1 MEHQPYTWASAL
13 AAAVPSF
20 GLDSVPEHT
29 VTSIFVALLLVV
41 LALTVRQQLARPE
54 DAVVPGERATIALV
68 AQYFV
73 EGISSIAEG
82 VIGHGSAR
90 YVPWLGGFFLF
101 ILVANLLGLVP
112 GFIPPTGDTNVTFAL
127 GTVAFLLYNY
137 YGIRE
142 HGVRYVKQFLGPVA
156 WLVVIMLP
164 IELISHLFRP
174 FSLGVRLGA
183 NMFADHQVIEK
194 FTELVPLLLP
204 VPFYA
209 LGAFVCVVQAF
220 VFTLLTAIYIS
231 LAVSHEH

>member
-1 MEHQPYTWASAL
+1 MEHHPYTWASAL
-13 AAAVPSF
+13 AAAVPTLA
-20 GLDSVPEHT
+20 LDSVPEHT
-29 VTSIFVALLLVV
+29 VTSIFVTLLLVM
-41 LALTVRQQLARPE
+41 LAFAVRRQLARPE
-54 DAVVPGERATIALV
+54 AVVVPGERATVAVL

-73 EGISSIAEG
+73 EGIAGIAES
-82 VIGHGSAR
+82 VIGHGSTR
-90 YVPWLGGFFLF
+90 YVSWLGSFFLF

-112 GFIPPTGDTNVTFAL
+112 GFVPPTGDTNVTFAL

-142 HGVRYVKQFLGPVA
+142 HGFRYVKQFLGPVA

-164 IELISHLFRP
+164 IEIISHLFRP

-194 FTELVPLLLP
+194 FTELVPVVLP
-204 VPFYA
+204 VPFYV

-231 LAVSHEH
+231 LAVSHDH